1 MADDLEENFEI
12 GDEFMPSTR
21 PQEVN
26 SSEEEEEEIEEVNK
40 PTTNKRKQPPTAEAP
55 SKKKKRKNITEI
67 LELKKSEMSK
77 ASFATREFIKILS
90 EYAQKKLSGVEK
102 NELNL
107 GGDIDSRL
115 GDMILKRKKTHRLE
129 VGEQFKK
136 KFVKKLRYKI
146 DCKRQN
152 QHSFTHILGLDL
164 IKRHKTH
171 LAIVARHSS

>member
-12 GDEFMPSTR
+12 GDEFMPSAR

-40 PTTNKRKQPPTAEAP
+40 STTNKRKQAPTAEAP

-77 ASFATREFIKILS
+77 ASFATQEFIKILS

-136 KFVKKLRYKI
+136 KFVKKLRYKT
-146 DCKRQN
+146 DR
-152 QHSFTHILGLDL
+152 L
-164 IKRHKTH
+164 
-171 LAIVARHSS
+171 